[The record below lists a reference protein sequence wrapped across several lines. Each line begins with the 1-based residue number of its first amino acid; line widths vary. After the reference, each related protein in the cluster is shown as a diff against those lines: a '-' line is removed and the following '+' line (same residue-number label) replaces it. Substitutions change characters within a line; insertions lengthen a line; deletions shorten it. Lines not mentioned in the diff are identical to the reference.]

1 MNRRPEDYPG
11 MGRFRYRRVF
21 ICCCTALSALLLAT
35 TLLVAMRPA
44 AASPALAPACAA
56 GRPVVFAGLDWDSGA
71 FLTALQRA
79 ILERGYGCATTV
91 VPGTTVTLEQAVAVG
106 DAHVISEEW
115 TGRSPIW
122 NAAMASGKVTA
133 LGQIVT
139 GAEEGIYVPDYMVH
153 GPAASAAG
161 LVRIEQL
168 NEPVMAAL
176 FRDPEQPSRGRF
188 LNCPSGW
195 TCERIN
201 TAKLRAYGLSD
212 SYVDFRPGSG
222 AAMDGDITAALLQH
236 RPVLFYYYSPSTL
249 AGRFKLFRLAEP
261 AYSTACWADISN
273 PDGRH
278 QAGCAS
284 PPAVIATGINT
295 RFLADAPGLGQLLQR
310 MSLPAA
316 VLNAELADAV
326 ANRRGADAQALSFL
340 KRHPELWRTWM
351 PPPVAQRLTQ
361 SLARAGDEVEAAG
374 GFPARWVMSI
384 REPVNRWVAD
394 VVTEWGGV
402 FRALAARATALTAM
416 IDAVLRWVPWWLL
429 IGTWAGLT
437 GWRSRSAG
445 SAAVVAGALLA
456 IGVLGLWD
464 AMLQTLTLMLIS
476 VSLAVLLGLPGGIWA
491 AKSRIGRAITPPAL
505 DFLQTM
511 PAFVYLIPALML
523 LGLGKAPA
531 ILAMV
536 IYATPPLIRL
546 TELGIRT
553 SNQEVR
559 EAATAFGATP
569 LQTLIHVELPLAR
582 PSILAG
588 LNQTILMALA
598 MVVTASMIGARG
610 LGEDVLNGIQSLDVG
625 KGFEAGLAIVVLA
638 LALDRMAQALAGAAG
653 PTDKAPSHG

>member
-1 MNRRPEDYPG
+1 MRG
-11 MGRFRYRRVF
+11 MRSFRLPPLLARGV
-21 ICCCTALSALLLAT
+21 SALGAMLVALLAG
-35 TLLVAMRPA
+35 PA
-44 AASPALAPACAA
+44 AAAPSPAPPPACIV

-71 FLTALQRA
+71 FLTALERA
-79 ILERGYGCATTV
+79 ILERGYACQTSV

-106 DAHVISEEW
+106 DAQVIAEEW
-115 TGRSPIW
+115 VGRSPIW
-122 NAAMASGKVTA
+122 NAAMASGKVVA
-133 LGQIVT
+133 LGRIVT
-139 GAEEGIYVPDYMVH
+139 GAEEGIYVPDELVH
-153 GPAASAAG
+153 GPAARAAG
-161 LVRIEQL
+161 LARIQQL
-168 NEPVMAAL
+168 AEPGMVAL
-176 FRDPEQPSRGRF
+176 FGDPEQPGHGRF

-195 TCERIN
+195 TCERVN
-201 TAKLRAYGLSD
+201 TAKLKAYGLAG

-222 AAMDGDITAALLQH
+222 AAMDAAITAALLQH
-236 RPVLFYYYSPSTL
+236 RPALFYYYSPSTL
-249 AGRFKLFRLAEP
+249 AGRFHLLRLAEP
-261 AYSTACWADISN
+261 PHSAACWADISN

-278 QAGCAS
+278 DRGCAS
-284 PPAVIATGINT
+284 PPPVIASGVNA
-295 RFLADAPGLGQLLQR
+295 RFLASAPGLGALLRQIN
-310 MSLPAA
+310 LPAPL
-316 VLNAELADAV
+316 LNAELADAA
-326 ANRRGADAQALSFL
+326 ANRRGADAQALIFL
-340 KRHPELWRTWM
+340 KHHPELWRRWV
-351 PPPVAQRLTQ
+351 PPPVAQRLAQ
-361 SLARAGDEVEAAG
+361 SLAQGSGAAEAPG

-384 REPVNRWVAD
+384 REPVNHWVD
-394 VVTEWGGV
+394 GVVAGWGGV
-402 FRALAARATALTAM
+402 FRAGAARVTALTAS
-416 IDAVLRWVPWWLL
+416 IDAMLRWVPWWLL
-429 IGTWAGLT
+429 IGLAAALT
-437 GWRSRSAG
+437 GWRGRSPA

-476 VSLAVLLGLPGGIWA
+476 VALAVIIGLPAGVWA
-491 AKSRIGRAITPPAL
+491 AKSRVGRAVTPPVL

-553 SNQEVR
+553 CDPEVR

-569 LQTLIHVELPLAR
+569 FQTLIHVELPLAR

-625 KGFEAGLAIVVLA
+625 KGFEAGLGIVVLA
-638 LALDRMAQALAGAAG
+638 LALDRMAQALAGERPARG
-653 PTDKAPSHG
+653 SRP